1 MMIFLVHSDNIYPCI
16 RFGTHV
22 AMISDLSFMQVFLVY
37 LELLFGFKGLVTFFA
52 WIWFLVG
59 MAIFMCLKGSSLCE
73 KFATLTT
80 GERLIPLVNPL
91 VFIQI
96 SS

>member
-1 MMIFLVHSDNIYPCI
+1 M
-16 RFGTHV
+16 
-22 AMISDLSFMQVFLVY
+22 Y

-59 MAIFMCLKGSSLCE
+59 MAIFVCFKGSSLSE
-73 KFATLTT
+73 MFATLST
-80 GERLIPLVNPL
+80 GEGLIPVVNSL